1 MAQNS
6 WNGWER
12 KLLFLNLGHGKFDDI
27 ARSAGCDDIRDGR
40 GVALADFNHDGKL
53 DIVINNNAAAPT
65 IYLNRLPATG
75 NWFRCNLIGSPSP
88 TGGEPGSNRDAL
100 GAKAT
105 LDVTIDG
112 QPHQIV
118 RWMEAGSGYAAQSES
133 TLHFGVGA
141 SNSIDSLTVV
151 WPSGRSE
158 KFGADQLRD
167 MINHECRIEEG
178 RGITAT
184 VSSQPEAATAAQTSV
199 QR

>member
-1 MAQNS
+1 
-6 WNGWER
+6 
-12 KLLFLNLGHGKFDDI
+12 
-27 ARSAGCDDIRDGR
+27 
-40 GVALADFNHDGKL
+40 
-53 DIVINNNAAAPT
+53 
-65 IYLNRLPATG
+65 
-75 NWFRCNLIGSPSP
+75 
-88 TGGEPGSNRDAL
+88 
-100 GAKAT
+100 
-105 LDVTIDG
+105 
-112 QPHQIV
+112 
-118 RWMEAGSGYAAQSES
+118 MEAGSGYAAQSES